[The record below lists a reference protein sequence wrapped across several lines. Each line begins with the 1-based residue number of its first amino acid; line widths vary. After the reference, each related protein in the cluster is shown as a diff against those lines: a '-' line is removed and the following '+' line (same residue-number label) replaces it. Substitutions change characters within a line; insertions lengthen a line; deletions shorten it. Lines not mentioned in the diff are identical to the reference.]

1 MQDYQRRFIEL
12 ALERGVL
19 KFGSFILKSGRT
31 SPYFFNAGLFCT
43 GGDLA
48 VLGSC
53 YAHALVRSCLSFDM
67 LFGPAYKGIP
77 LACATAMALSSEH
90 GINVP
95 WCFNRKEI
103 KDHGEGGSLVGA
115 KLQGDVI
122 VIDDVITAGTAI
134 RESDSIIKKAGGHF
148 KGAVIALNR
157 EEKGTAEL
165 SAIDEVQNNLG
176 IRVVSII
183 TFSDLI
189 SYLEEDEMM
198 KSHLKA
204 MYAYRE
210 VYGA

>member
-1 MQDYQRRFIEL
+1 MKTCILIPCYRHGKAL
-12 ALERGVL
+12 GAVLERL
-19 KFGSFILKSGRT
+19 KAI
-31 SPYFFNAGLFCT
+31 
-43 GGDLA
+43 
-48 VLGSC
+48 
-53 YAHALVRSCLSFDM
+53 
-67 LFGPAYKGIP
+67 
-77 LACATAMALSSEH
+77 
-90 GINVP
+90 
-95 WCFNRKEI
+95 
-103 KDHGEGGSLVGA
+103 SLP
-115 KLQGDVI
+115 VI

-189 SYLEEDEMM
+189 TYLEEDEMM